1 MPWPV
6 VTPLFLDFRL
16 QTFSNV
22 DDKDPNSSSMG
33 AGCSIGKS
41 RTTLGN
47 SECPLIGGLA
57 IRNHDL

>member
-1 MPWPV
+1 MPWLV
-6 VTPLFLDFRL
+6 VTPVFLDFRL
-16 QTFSNV
+16 MTFSNV
-22 DDKDPNSSSMG
+22 EDKDPNSSSMV
-33 AGCSIGKS
+33 GCSIGKS